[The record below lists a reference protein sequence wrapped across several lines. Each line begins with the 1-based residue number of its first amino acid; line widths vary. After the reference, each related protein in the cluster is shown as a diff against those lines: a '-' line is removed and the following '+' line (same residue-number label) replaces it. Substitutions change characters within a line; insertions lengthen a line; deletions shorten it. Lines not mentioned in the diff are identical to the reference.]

1 MRFLHRILFIA
12 LPALLVLFAECS
24 RNAETGMP
32 REIYEEI
39 KSTNKMVFASMSITK
54 TVKSERDDWYKIG
67 KRIAVYSYNTYLRA
81 FINLA
86 DLQEDDVEVNEK
98 DKTVHILLPPVRVEL
113 DGRDVEMHKEY
124 ENIGL
129 LRTELDS
136 RERAV
141 MKEEAN
147 TSLKRELARNPKYKK
162 ELTEAAESKARSFF
176 QNLLKNKGYSVTV
189 DFR

>member
-81 FINLA
+81 YINLA